1 MSYLALDGFFLL
13 LCGENEI
20 SQVTA
25 VCGRQI
31 SCYPAADEN
40 DIIIARN
47 FPWKK
52 RSKLQTLKRKE
63 TTNWKNFFPPPLFRF
78 FFRSLHLIVFLL
90 PPYMKNTT
98 IITIINII
106 INNSEQKQKKK
117 ENFNKRKVKRVR
129 EKEIKSAVADC
140 V

>member
-1 MSYLALDGFFLL
+1 MSYLSLDAFSLL
-13 LCGENEI
+13 LSGEDEI
-20 SQVTA
+20 SQVDA

-40 DIIIARN
+40 DIIIEQTK
-47 FPWKK
+47 FPLKETEQVTHNEKK
-52 RSKLQTLKRKE
+52 RKRLIE
-63 TTNWKNFFPPPLFRF
+63 RISFAF
-78 FFRSLHLIVFLL
+78 FFRSHSLHLIVFLL

-129 EKEIKSAVADC
+129 ERERNKEC
-140 V
+140 RR